1 MKNLIKKTMVIV
13 VMSSTLL
20 MNANEILTLRNLNN
34 EKTTMLTLLNVNK
47 GSQLIMKDSYGH
59 ILYNEYIQK
68 SGQLVKGYDLRS
80 LPNGKYYFV
89 LYSKSDKKIIPFRI
103 KNNKVEY
110 KKEMESLIKKSDNRS
125 QTDTVVESNNQITK
139 KNDRLNPSIESEK
152 GLEDKI
158 LNFKGQ
164 YFTKYNNQN

>member
-1 MKNLIKKTMVIV
+1 
-13 VMSSTLL
+13 
-20 MNANEILTLRNLNN
+20 
-34 EKTTMLTLLNVNK
+34 
-47 GSQLIMKDSYGH
+47 MKDSYGH